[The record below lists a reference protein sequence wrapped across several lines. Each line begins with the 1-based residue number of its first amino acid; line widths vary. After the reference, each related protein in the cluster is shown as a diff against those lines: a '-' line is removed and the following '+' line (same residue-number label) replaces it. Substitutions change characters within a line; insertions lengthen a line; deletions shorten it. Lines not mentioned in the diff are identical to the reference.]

1 MTLAAYIREDLRSRL
16 REDGRLRLT
25 LRGLSAHYGVSLTP
39 VRRAVEALRRE
50 GSIRKSPSG
59 RLAPG
64 PSTRLR
70 AGTRPPTR
78 RPVPSPAAREQAIA
92 REILKRSLEGRGEF
106 LREEAAARAF
116 GVGRTALRRVL
127 SRLAAD
133 GLLEHVPRRGW
144 RVRPF
149 RQEEMEAYLEVREVL
164 ELKALD
170 LARPR
175 LERAALERLLAEN
188 RCSGGD
194 PHVDGELHA
203 VLIERSGNRY
213 LQDFFRRHGA
223 YFTTL
228 FYYAALGASVV
239 DRMARQHREILRAL
253 LDGRWGRAKEALARH
268 IRAQRP
274 VLAAMMKRLS
284 RLPVERWPALR

>member
-1 MTLAAYIREDLRSRL
+1 MTLSTYIREDLR
-16 REDGRLRLT
+16 GRLRAGGAPPKLT
-25 LRGLSAHYGVSLTP
+25 LRDLSAHYGVSLTP
-39 VRRAVEALRRE
+39 VRRAVEALLRE
-50 GSIRKSPSG
+50 GSIRKAPNG

-64 PSTRLR
+64 TPL
-70 AGTRPPTR
+70 ATR
-78 RPVPSPAAREQAIA
+78 RPVPSPAAREQGIA
-92 REILKRSLEGRGEF
+92 RDILRRSLQGRAEF
-106 LREEAAARAF
+106 LREEAAARAY

-127 SRLAAD
+127 SRLVAE

-170 LARPR
+170 LALPH
-175 LERAALERLLAEN
+175 LDRAALRRLLAEN

-203 VLIERSGNRY
+203 VLIEASGNRY

-239 DRMARQHREILRAL
+239 DRMARQHRGVLHEL
-253 LDGRWGRAKEALARH
+253 LAGRPARAKDALARH
-268 IRAQRP
+268 IRAQKP
-274 VLAAMMKRLS
+274 VLRMMMTRLAS
-284 RLPVERWPALR
+284 LPVSRWPALPT

>member
-1 MTLAAYIREDLRSRL
+1 MTLAAYIREDLRARL
-16 REDGRLRLT
+16 RSGGGVPKLT
-25 LRGLSAHYGVSLTP
+25 LRDLSVHYGVSLTP
-39 VRRAVEALRRE
+39 VRRAVQALLRE

-64 PSTRLR
+64 V
-70 AGTRPPTR
+70 RPPSR
-78 RPVPSPAAREQAIA
+78 KPVPSPAEREQGIA

-127 SRLAAD
+127 SRLVAD
-133 GLLEHVPRRGW
+133 GLLDHVPRRGW

-149 RQEEMEAYLEVREVL
+149 RPEEMEAYLEVREVL

-170 LARPR
+170 LAAPR
-175 LERAALERLLAEN
+175 LERAELQRLLAEN

-203 VLIERSGNRY
+203 VLIEKSGNRY

-239 DRMARQHREILRAL
+239 DRMARQHRGILRAL
-253 LDGRWGRAKEALARH
+253 IDGRWGHAREALARH

-274 VLAAMMKRLS
+274 VLAAMMGRLA
-284 RLPVERWPALR
+284 RIPVDRWPVLR

>member
-1 MTLAAYIREDLRSRL
+1 MTLSTYIREDLR
-16 REDGRLRLT
+16 GRLRRGGARPKLT
-25 LRGLSAHYGVSLTP
+25 LRDLSTHYGVSLTP
-39 VRRAVEALRRE
+39 VRLAVGALLRE
-50 GSIRKSPSG
+50 GSIRKAPNG

-64 PSTRLR
+64 
-70 AGTRPPTR
+70 RPPASR
-78 RPVPSPAAREQAIA
+78 NPAPSPAAREQGIA
-92 REILKRSLEGRGEF
+92 RDILKRSLQGRAEF
-106 LREEAAARAF
+106 LREEAAAREYD
-116 GVGRTALRRVL
+116 VGRTALRRVF
-127 SRLAAD
+127 SRLVAE

-164 ELKALD
+164 ELKALE
-170 LARPR
+170 LALPR
-175 LERAALERLLAEN
+175 LDRAALRRLLAEN

-203 VLIERSGNRY
+203 VLIEASGNRY

-239 DRMARQHREILRAL
+239 DRMARQHRGILCEL
-253 LDGRWGRAKEALARH
+253 LAGRPARAKDALARH
-268 IRAQRP
+268 IRAQKP
-274 VLAAMMKRLS
+274 VLRMMMTRLAS
-284 RLPVERWPALR
+284 LPVSRWPALPT

>member
-1 MTLAAYIREDLRSRL
+1 MTLSTYIREDLRGRL
-16 REDGRLRLT
+16 REGGAPPKLT
-25 LRGLSAHYGVSLTP
+25 LRDLSAHYGVSLTP
-39 VRRAVEALRRE
+39 VRLAVVELLRE
-50 GSIRKSPSG
+50 GTIRKAPNG

-64 PSTRLR
+64 RPSSSRN
-70 AGTRPPTR
+70 
-78 RPVPSPAAREQAIA
+78 PVPSPAAREQGIA
-92 REILKRSLEGRGEF
+92 RDILKRSLQGRAEF
-106 LREEAAARAF
+106 LREEAGARAY

-127 SRLAAD
+127 SRLVAE

-170 LARPR
+170 LALPR
-175 LERAALERLLAEN
+175 LDRAALRRLLAEN

-203 VLIERSGNRY
+203 VLIEASGNRY

-239 DRMARQHREILRAL
+239 DRMARQHREILHEL
-253 LDGRWGRAKEALARH
+253 LAGRPARAKDALARH
-268 IRAQRP
+268 IRAQKP
-274 VLAAMMKRLS
+274 VLRIMMTRLAS
-284 RLPVERWPALR
+284 LPVNRWPALPT

>member
-1 MTLAAYIREDLRSRL
+1 MTLAAYIREDLRGRL
-16 REDGRLRLT
+16 RAGGAPPRLT
-25 LRGLSAHYGVSLTP
+25 LRDLSAHYGVSLTP
-39 VRRAVEALRRE
+39 VRRAVDELLRD
-50 GSIRKSPSG
+50 GSIRKAPNG

-64 PSTRLR
+64 E
-70 AGTRPPTR
+70 RPAAAKPL
-78 RPVPSPAAREQAIA
+78 PSPADRERAISQDL
-92 REILKRSLEGRGEF
+92 LKRSLEGKAEF
-106 LREEAAARAF
+106 LREEAAARAY
-116 GVGRTALRRVL
+116 GVGRTALRRVF
-127 SRLAAD
+127 SRLAAE

-170 LARPR
+170 LALPR
-175 LERAALERLLAEN
+175 LDRPTLGRLLAEN

-203 VLIERSGNRY
+203 VLIAKSGNRY

-228 FYYAALGASVV
+228 FYYAALGAAVV
-239 DRMARQHREILRAL
+239 DRMARQHREVLRAL
-253 LDGRWGRAKEALARH
+253 LAGRPRRAKEALARH

-274 VLAAMMKRLS
+274 VLAAMMKRLAS
-284 RLPVERWPALR
+284 LPVERWPELP